1 MIITCPSCKKK
12 FEIDAS
18 LIPVEGRD
26 LQCGSCQNIWF
37 YKDEKEIPETLI
49 SKEITTE
56 QELFSDEPDEHD
68 ELQIDKILKKTK
80 NKNKSPKIRKKDSNF
95 VSRFF
100 SYLIIL
106 IISMVA
112 IIILIDTLKKPL
124 FDIFPGLEIILFNL
138 YETLKDIKLFIIDLS

>member
-37 YKDEKEIPETLI
+37 YRDEKEIPEPLI
-49 SKEITTE
+49 SKENTAE
-56 QELFSDEPDEHD
+56 QELFPDEQD
-68 ELQIDKILKKTK
+68 EIQLDKILKKTK
-80 NKNKSPKIRKKDSNF
+80 NKNKSPKNKKKDSNF
-95 VSRFF
+95 IGRFF
-100 SYLIIL
+100 SYLIVF

-112 IIILIDTLKKPL
+112 IIILIDTFKKPL